1 MAVRREKGKK
11 TWLVQTSYV
20 DYERNRR
27 RTTKRGFKTQREAQ
41 EWEAELKK
49 RSTSCMGMTMNSFYE
64 RYRTDMLATIRESTW
79 DTKDTIIRLKIL
91 PHLGAR
97 KLDEITPSDI
107 RAWQNEMK
115 KLRKKNGK
123 PYAETYL
130 RTINSQM
137 NAMFNHAVKFYK
149 LAENPCYRAGTMGKA
164 SGEEKNFWTNAEYKA
179 FIQSVANKPE
189 SYYGF
194 EIMYWCG
201 LRISELL
208 GLTKGDFDFE
218 NNVIYIRK
226 AYTRYGFGP
235 TKTEK
240 GNRNVLMPDAIARE
254 IKDYVESIYDLRN
267 DDRVFTKS
275 QSFYRHELERGSKE
289 SGVKLLSPH
298 ELRHSHIT
306 HLVAEGFDPTVIGDR
321 VGHESIHITMMYA
334 HPMEEKQKLMSSV
347 LNKEREAMDE

>member
-1 MAVRREKGKK
+1 MAEKDIIRAKEIAEILDVSEGYAYRLIRELNKELQKQGFRTISGRVSRSYFEEKMRYKKSSQKGERMAVRREKGKK
-11 TWLVQTSYV
+11 TQLVQTSYV
-20 DYERNRR
+20 DLEGNRR
-27 RTTKRGFKTQREAQ
+27 GTTKRGFKTQREAQ

-64 RYRTDMLATIRESTW
+64 RYRADMLSTIRESTW

-130 RTINSQM
+130 RTINSQI
-137 NAMFNHAVKFYK
+137 NAMFNHAVKFYE
-149 LAENPCYRAGTMGKA
+149 LVENPCYRAGKMGKA

-208 GLTKGDFDFE
+208 ALNPKDVDL
-218 NNVIYIRK
+218 
-226 AYTRYGFGP
+226 
-235 TKTEK
+235 EK
-240 GNRNVLMPDAIARE
+240 RTI
-254 IKDYVESIYDLRN
+254 SI
-267 DDRVFTKS
+267 TKS
-275 QSFYRHELERGSKE
+275 YQRLGKKDVITPPKTPKSKR
-289 SGVKLLSPH
+289 V
-298 ELRHSHIT
+298 IT
-306 HLVAEGFDPTVIGDR
+306 IPEFLAR
-321 VGHESIHITMMYA
+321 
-334 HPMEEKQKLMSSV
+334 L
-347 LNKEREAMDE
+347 